1 MNENFPKVLIMIP
14 TFNRPQYF
22 SIALESAI
30 NQTYKNLKI
39 VVSDNSIN
47 DDTEKLIQPYLERD
61 SRIKYFRHQGFNA
74 NDNWNFSRQYQIQDD
89 ECEYVNWLMDDDIFY
104 PNKIEIM
111 MKLCCNYPNV
121 SLVTSPRDKIDA
133 DGRITGKEGL
143 EIKAT
148 SILKGYS
155 MGKDALFNMTNRIGE
170 PTTVLIKKSCLR
182 DGDLC
187 WSDDEKGFF
196 SLIDLSTWL
205 QLLSKG
211 DMAFYPE
218 PLSAFRVHNNMTSFK
233 SKTYVTFWVD
243 WAKLI
248 WSGWKKNLFLDTK
261 EELRAAVLIW
271 LHHASKG
278 LRNAY
283 INNYQGSELAD
294 LECLM
299 LETFK
304 AVENNYEMQYEIKS
318 KGLLL

>member
-1 MNENFPKVLIMIP
+1 MNENIPKVLILIP

-22 SIALESAI
+22 SIALKSVI

-39 VVSDNSIN
+39 VISDNSDN
-47 DDTEKLIQPYLERD
+47 DETEELIWPYLEND
-61 SRIKYFRHQGFNA
+61 PRISYFHHRGFNA
-74 NDNWNFSRQYQIQDD
+74 NDNWNFARQYQIDD
-89 ECEYVNWLMDDDIFY
+89 EECEYVNWLMDDDIFY

-111 MKLCCNYPNV
+111 LNLCLSNPDI
-121 SLVTSPRDKIDA
+121 SLVASPRDQIDA
-133 DGRITGKEGL
+133 NGNITGRQGL
-143 EIKAT
+143 EFDGIK
-148 SILKGYS
+148 ILNGYS
-155 MGKDALFNMTNRIGE
+155 VGKDALFNMTNRIGE

-182 DGDLC
+182 DKDLC
-187 WSDDEKGFF
+187 WSDDEQGFF

-211 DMAFYPE
+211 NMAFYPE
-218 PLSAFRVHNNMTSFK
+218 PLSALRVHDDMTSLK

-248 WSGWKKNLFLDTK
+248 WSGWKKNLFLETK

-283 INNYQGSELAD
+283 ISNYQGSELAD
-294 LECLM
+294 LERLM

-304 AVENNYEMQYEIKS
+304 AIENDYEMKYNIKS
-318 KGLLL
+318 KGL